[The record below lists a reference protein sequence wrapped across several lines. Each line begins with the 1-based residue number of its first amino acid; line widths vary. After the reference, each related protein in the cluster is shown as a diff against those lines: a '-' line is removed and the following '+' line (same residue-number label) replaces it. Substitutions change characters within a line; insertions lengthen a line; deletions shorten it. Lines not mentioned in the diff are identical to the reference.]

1 MEPKRNLFFPIA
13 AIIVGCLWLL
23 KDLDFIPNSTFRL
36 VLSWQCLLMYVGVY
50 QMAVKKKFDSGIIVF
65 LVGLFFLLPKMTFLG
80 DYWHSSYWPLALVI
94 GGVILLL
101 KPRKKLATSE
111 ESYLEDKKTTWSNGS
126 GYIKS
131 DCFLGSVKH
140 IVLDPVFKGA
150 KITNALGSTV
160 LDLRHTKLEEK
171 ETYLE
176 IDCLLGGVDV
186 YVPSNWNVNLQAT
199 SFLGGCED
207 KRINNTA
214 EIDFEHTLIIRGS
227 QVLGSIEIK

>member
-1 MEPKRNLFFPIA
+1 MDPKRNLFFPIA

-23 KDLDFIPNSTFRL
+23 KDLDFIPNSTFRI

-80 DYWHSSYWPLALVI
+80 DYWHSSYWPLALII

-140 IVLDPVFKGA
+140 IVLDPAFKGA

>member
-1 MEPKRNLFFPIA
+1 MDPKRNLFFPIA

-23 KDLDFIPNSTFRL
+23 KDLDFIPNSTFRI
-36 VLSWQCLLMYVGVY
+36 VLSWQCLLMYVGAY
-50 QMAVKKKFDSGIIVF
+50 QMAVKKKYDSGIIVF
-65 LVGLFFLLPKMTFLG
+65 LVGLFFLLPKMPFLG
-80 DYWHSSYWPLALVI
+80 DYWHSSYWPLALII

-131 DCFLGSVKH
+131 DCFLGNVKH
-140 IVLDPVFKGA
+140 IVLDPAFKGA